1 MSQIRQIEDD
11 GFVVRSLAV
20 RYGDQHRLPSH
31 THIWGQLIYAA
42 SGVMQVSTKSI
53 TWIVPPMRAIWIPAQ
68 TSHAIEVREV
78 TAMRTLYIAP
88 AQAASLSRSCLA
100 IEVSPLLTELILHIV
115 ARGMLGAVKS
125 QDSHLT
131 ALLLDLIACSEAT
144 PLGLPLPNDRRA
156 RRLAERIIDDPENVL
171 PLVDLAGESGASL
184 RTLQRLF
191 AAETGMSIEA
201 WRARARLRQGLVL
214 LTSGASVTDTALRIG
229 YSSPSAF
236 ISAFR
241 RYFATTPARYRI
253 NRAGA

>member
-1 MSQIRQIEDD
+1 
-11 GFVVRSLAV
+11 
-20 RYGDQHRLPSH
+20 
-31 THIWGQLIYAA
+31 
-42 SGVMQVSTKSI
+42 
-53 TWIVPPMRAIWIPAQ
+53 MRAIWIPAQ

-100 IEVSPLLTELILHIV
+100 IEVSPLLRELILHIV

-201 WRARARLRQGLVL
+201 WRARAR
-214 LTSGASVTDTALRIG
+214 
-229 YSSPSAF
+229 
-236 ISAFR
+236 
-241 RYFATTPARYRI
+241 TPARTGPAHQRRIGNRYRAADRLFQPQRVHLGI
-253 NRAGA
+253 QNVISLPRPRATGSIAQERDQTRRVPTIAAAGLDLRIELID